1 MNWSEAVF
9 YLLML
14 AIVGGAL
21 DGLYSLIK
29 HYIDRKYDA
38 KQATLT
44 EEDAR

>member
-21 DGLYSLIK
+21 DGLYGLIK

-38 KQATLT
+38 KQAQPTG
-44 EEDAR
+44 EPDR